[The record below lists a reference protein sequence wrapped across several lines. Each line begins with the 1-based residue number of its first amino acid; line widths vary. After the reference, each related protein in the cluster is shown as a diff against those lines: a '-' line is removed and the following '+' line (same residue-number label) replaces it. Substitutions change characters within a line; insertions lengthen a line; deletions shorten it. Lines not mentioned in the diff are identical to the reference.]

1 MQSPDRG
8 QERARRRAARETL
21 AAYHEQQL
29 TLLLDHVR
37 DGFAQMDA
45 GGLDAFDVDELIHR
59 YQRAARELWKFCGS
73 SGAAWETA
81 ARALEFLSDQKEL
94 PDWWAASEPRPPR
107 HAT

>member
-45 GGLDAFDVDELIHR
+45 GALDAFDVDELIHR
-59 YQRAARELWKFCGS
+59 YPRSTRAVEVLRIQRRGVGNS
-73 SGAAWETA
+73 
-81 ARALEFLSDQKEL
+81 RSDAGIPQ
-94 PDWWAASEPRPPR
+94 RPE
-107 HAT
+107 